1 MIEPKIKQLRLSN
14 DDEIICEIMQEAEL
28 GEAGVLIRS
37 CMKVVVVEDFSR
49 GVRFYAF
56 RPFFSFVDEP
66 MDMHVL
72 NSNHIIAETSPS
84 THMLSHYAKSIAGMR
99 EDKKVKEFDFE
110 DVAKQMGGNL
120 EDITDEDFEEFLEN
134 MEDDTDSDD
143 GNGNVIR
150 FPKFD
155 KNKLH

>member
-1 MIEPKIKQLRLSN
+1 MSEPKIKQLRLSN
-14 DDEIICEIMQEAEL
+14 DDEIICEIMQGAEI

-66 MDMHVL
+66 MDIHVL

-84 THMLSHYAKSIAGMR
+84 AHMLSHYAKSMAGMK
-99 EDKKVKEFDFE
+99 EDRRVKDFDFE

-120 EDITDEDFEEFLEN
+120 EDVTDEDFEEFLEN
-134 MEDDTDSDD
+134 MQHGTDSDD
-143 GNGNVIR
+143 GDGNVIK
-150 FPKFD
+150 FPKLD